1 MLKEGDN
8 VPEIRIKG
16 MNGEVSLS
24 DFKGKNIVVYF
35 YPKDNTPGCTIE
47 ACEFRDGYKDIQ
59 KYAEVI
65 GISPDSIDSHKKF
78 KEKLNL
84 PFILLSDENHKL
96 AEAFGVW
103 VEKKFMGKKYF
114 GIQRSTF
121 LIDKK
126 GIIRKVFPNVNPK
139 GHAKEIIDALKELK

>member
-1 MLKEGDN
+1 MLKEGDR
-8 VPEIRIKG
+8 VPEIKIKG
-16 MNGEVSLS
+16 FNGEVSLS
-24 DFKGKNIVVYF
+24 DFKGKNLVVYF

-59 KYAEVI
+59 KHAEVI
-65 GISPDSIDSHKKF
+65 GISPDSIESHKKF
-78 KEKLNL
+78 KEKLSL
-84 PFILLSDENHKL
+84 PFVLLSDEDHRL
-96 AEAFGVW
+96 AEVFGVW

-114 GIQRSTF
+114 DVQRSTF